1 MQRILNYQNQ
11 QWSIQLHFD
20 DAQKTCNIDIDGTEL
35 NNIQVQKLQHGC
47 MFIHQNNVYTLYLIK
62 QSQQNF
68 ELDINGNTVHCTLYN
83 PKQQINQHQANG
95 HDHDTK
101 LMADMPGRVVKI
113 LVEEGQEVDLGD
125 PLLVL
130 EAMKMENEL
139 KSSTKVTILKIHVQE
154 GDSIDSGQTLIEFEK
169 AS

>member
-1 MQRILNYQNQ
+1 MQRILDYQNQ
-11 QWSIQLHFD
+11 NYSIKLSFD
-20 DAQKTCNIDIDGTEL
+20 DIKNTCTIDIDGTEL
-35 NNIQVQKLQHGC
+35 KDIHVQQLQHGC
-47 MFIHQNNVYTLYLIK
+47 MFIHQHRVYTLYLIK
-62 QSQQNF
+62 QSKQNF
-68 ELDINGNTVHCTLYN
+68 ELDINGNTVHCAIYN
-83 PKQQINQHQANG
+83 PKQQTAQHQANSNG
-95 HDHDTK
+95 HDTK

-113 LVEEGQEVDLGD
+113 LVKEGQDVDLGD

-139 KSSTKVTILKIHVQE
+139 KSAGKVTIHKIHVHE

>member
-1 MQRILNYQNQ
+1 MQRILEYQNQ
-11 QWSIQLHFD
+11 EWKIKLSFD
-20 DAQKTCNIDIDGTEL
+20 ADQKACNIDIDGTAL
-35 NNIQVQKLQHGC
+35 NNIHVQKLTHGC
-47 MFIHQNNVYTLYLIK
+47 MFIHQHQVYTVYLVK
-62 QSQQNF
+62 QSRQNF
-68 ELDINGNTVHCTLYN
+68 ELDINGQHVHCNIYN
-83 PKQQINQHQANG
+83 PKQLAGQKQTNKDNQ
-95 HDHDTK
+95 DSS

-113 LVEEGQEVDLGD
+113 LVKEGQAVDLGH

-139 KSSTKVTILKIHVQE
+139 KSSANVTIHKIHVQE